1 MGVKIIGQ
9 KICLT
14 HWPDDLL
21 GVCNIQSL
29 ERSLD
34 SGQERGTR
42 GRVTIYRLLSHT
54 NACMAA
60 AHWSGNG
67 VC

>member
-21 GVCNIQSL
+21 GVCNIRSL
-29 ERSLD
+29 ERSL
-34 SGQERGTR
+34 GQERGTR
-42 GRVTIYRLLSHT
+42 GRVTIYRLL
-54 NACMAA
+54 
-60 AHWSGNG
+60 
-67 VC
+67 